1 VAVAVAILAATLT
14 LTPGAGPIAT
24 PAFAEESGPADPGPI
39 PPADPPDEA
48 PAAPGEDDPP
58 PASEGAASRFPSE
71 APIGW
76 AQAGRD
82 LKYVYT
88 RPAHLD
94 KRGWAKVGWTLGSV
108 AALYLVR
115 EEVAEGIRRNHNQ
128 EVENVLT
135 TVRDLMGKVGSVG
148 AVSVGYL
155 WTGAARDSDYDKETA
170 QILAESVLYALPIA
184 GLGGRILATQR
195 PAKGGDIGFVEG
207 EGHSVS
213 ADVTVAASML
223 APIIDRH
230 LQPDGDDTPRRIF
243 WKRFGTWSL
252 YSLAGL
258 VAAQRMYTDRHY
270 LPDVVLGYANGLTIG
285 RLIVDNHRGGREW
298 RDRRRQVRI
307 EPGAGG
313 IRIAW
318 GAAVAHD

>member
-1 VAVAVAILAATLT
+1 MAVLVAIGPLVPAGSSAFLARADAGSAGTDA
-14 LTPGAGPIAT
+14 PGGDAPL
-24 PAFAEESGPADPGPI
+24 PADPAESAPAGVPA
-39 PPADPPDEA
+39 PADT
-48 PAAPGEDDPP
+48 GV
-58 PASEGAASRFPSE
+58 RFPSE
-71 APIGW
+71 APLGW

-94 KRGWAKVGWTLGSV
+94 RRGWAKVGWTLGSV

-128 EVENVLT
+128 EIEDVLT

-155 WTGAARDSDYDKETA
+155 WAGAARDSDYDRETA

-184 GLGGRILATQR
+184 GVGGRILATQR
-195 PAKGGDIGFVEG
+195 PAKGDDIGFVEG
-207 EGHSVS
+207 EGHSIS

-230 LQPDGDDTPRRIF
+230 LQPDGDDTPRKIF

-298 RDRRRQVRI
+298 RDRRRRVRI

-313 IRIAW
+313 VRIVW
-318 GAAVAHD
+318 GPGVAHD